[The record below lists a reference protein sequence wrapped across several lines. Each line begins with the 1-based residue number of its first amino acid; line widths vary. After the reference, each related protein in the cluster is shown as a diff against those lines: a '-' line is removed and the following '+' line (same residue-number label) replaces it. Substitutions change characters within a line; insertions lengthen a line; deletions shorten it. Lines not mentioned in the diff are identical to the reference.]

1 MTTLQGCFS
10 DAVAE
15 SLRRVRE
22 GESKVREQG
31 DLEGVHLMRT
41 SLRRLRSAVRFLGTH
56 LPGGRRRVLQDGLRD
71 LMNRLGAVRDLD
83 VLKQAVAAT
92 PGAEPRDAESLAERV
107 ERRLQTAHAKMMAT
121 LDAPEYGALLADV
134 ESAGAEPAEAEP
146 ARGTGPARIFKALS
160 EASAQAP
167 SVWAGAQDEKLHDA
181 RKGVKRLRYALE
193 AFKPAYGK
201 PLERMIERCRAL
213 QEALGAVQD
222 VATFGR
228 LLSDTRSFA
237 AGQFL
242 ATVRARAEAERGR
255 VPKLWKRV
263 FGPRSLSR
271 LGAHLFRRAAET
283 PSAAVPAPAELREAS

>member
-1 MTTLQGCFS
+1 MTTLHSCFS

-15 SLRRVRE
+15 SLRRLRE
-22 GESKVREQG
+22 GETQVREQG

-41 SLRRLRSAVRFLGTH
+41 SLRRLRSSVRFLGTH
-56 LPGGRRRVLQDGLRD
+56 LPGSRRRGLQDGLRD

-83 VLKQAVAAT
+83 VLKQAVTAT
-92 PGAEPRDAESLAERV
+92 PGVESRDAESLAVRV
-107 ERRLQTAHAKMMAT
+107 DRRLQVAHEKMMAT
-121 LDAPEYGALLADV
+121 LDAPDYAALLADV
-134 ESAGAEPAEAEP
+134 EAARGEPAEADR
-146 ARGTGPARIFKALS
+146 ACTAGPGRIFKALS

-167 SVWAGAQDEKLHDA
+167 AAWEGAEDEALHDA

-201 PLERMIERCRAL
+201 PMDRMIERCRDL

-242 ATVRARAEAERGR
+242 ATVRARAEAERSR
-255 VPKLWKRV
+255 VPRLWKRV
-263 FGPRSLSR
+263 FGPKSLAR
-271 LGAHLFRRAAET
+271 LGSHLFRRAAE
-283 PSAAVPAPAELREAS
+283 APAPAAPAPPELREAS